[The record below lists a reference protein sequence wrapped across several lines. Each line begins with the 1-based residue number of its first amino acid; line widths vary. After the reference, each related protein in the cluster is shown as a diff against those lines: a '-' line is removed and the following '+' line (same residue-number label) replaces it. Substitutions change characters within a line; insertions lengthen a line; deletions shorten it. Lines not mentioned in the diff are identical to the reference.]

1 MTPLI
6 TEPELAE
13 RLLIDSEKVAKLRR
27 TRKWPHVRIT
37 RFEVRYTE
45 AQVEQIIAS
54 LEVGETPA
62 KVVKGAF
69 GQTAASVGRTR

>member
-1 MTPLI
+1 MTALI

-13 RLLIDSEKVAKLRR
+13 RLTLDPEKVAKLRR
-27 TRKWPHVRIT
+27 TRKWPHVRLT

-54 LEVGETPA
+54 LEVGTNSIR
-62 KVVKGAF
+62 GAF